1 MTVMQEI
8 IARTFLVVENKDPD
22 WLSFVEKVS
31 AKTEARVKSG
41 QRDGQAIFNSVWDI
55 SPTVAERFRG
65 THVDPFNNNDR
76 IPEFVDALFDFW
88 LEHLL

>member
-31 AKTEARVKSG
+31 AKTEARLQVG
-41 QRDGQAIFNSVWDI
+41 QRDGQAVFNSVWDV
-55 SPTVAERFRG
+55 SPLLAERFRG
-65 THVDPFNNNDR
+65 SHVDPFYRDDR
-76 IPEFVDALFDFW
+76 LPEFVQALFDFW